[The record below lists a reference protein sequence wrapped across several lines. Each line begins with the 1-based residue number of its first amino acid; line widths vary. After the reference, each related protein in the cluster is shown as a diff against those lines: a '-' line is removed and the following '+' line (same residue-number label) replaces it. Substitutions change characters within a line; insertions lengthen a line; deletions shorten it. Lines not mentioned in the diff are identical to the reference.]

1 MKAHER
7 KNWFG
12 QLLEDHKKTPE
23 FLLEQKIL
31 ELTEKIVQRMEELG
45 ISRSVLADRLNVS
58 KPYITKLLRGDV
70 NFTLKSL
77 AELSQALEADFDIDI
92 FPEGASRQILRR
104 YDNATGEVIAQTHTV
119 LKQPIVQKDQTYSS
133 DDYVATDFESLG
145 GNINANTSA
154 A

>member
-1 MKAHER
+1 MKTHER

-23 FLLEQKIL
+23 FLVEQKIL

-45 ISRSVLADRLNVS
+45 ISRSALADRLNVS

-104 YDNATGEVIAQTHTV
+104 YDNATGEVIAQAHTV
-119 LKQPIVQKDQTYSS
+119 LKQPIVQNDQTYSS
-133 DDYVATDFESLG
+133 DDYVLTDSELKG
-145 GNINANTSA
+145 ADTNDVTSA